1 MPCASH
7 CWRSADGSQS
17 ANWLVQHNGEYMQ
30 GYIEGVIRHRY
41 VVIILAVLIT
51 AMAIFQAKNLK
62 IIIDPNTMLP
72 QSHPYVLTSNQVEK
86 IFGSKYV
93 VVVGI
98 TPVQG
103 DIYQPVV
110 LEKVQRM
117 TAAFLQTPG
126 VVKENL
132 LSLAS
137 RRAKNIAGSAE
148 GLEVKPLM
156 ANVPVG
162 AAQIQE
168 LKAAA
173 KKNPV
178 YFNSILSADGKT
190 TAILVEFTDGPG
202 GFRAMLAKV
211 NAVVEREKDPR
222 VEINVG
228 GLPSFLASIEV
239 YSERMKFLFPIAVLI
254 LSLVLFEAFRTKQGL
269 ILPLVTAGL
278 AVAWSVGV
286 MGASGIP
293 MDVFNSATPI
303 LILAVATGHAVQLL
317 KRYYEEYYRLRS
329 TTDLTPRVANNQAV
343 VASLMRVGPVMI
355 VAGLVAS
362 LGFFSLMIFKISTVR
377 TFGIFTGIGVLAAL
391 ILEMTFIPALRS
403 ILSPPS
409 DADRKREQTKRIWYR
424 VTAKMADWVT
434 GPARRRIYIGLAL
447 FVLLAMLGMNRV
459 VVDNSI
465 KSYFAPELGFEQDD
479 RALNGRLGGTN
490 TLYLFIEGQAED
502 AIKNPKTLRAMEEL
516 QRFLETQPYVGKT
529 VSIADFLKRM
539 NQALHEDD
547 PAFFIIPDSQELVSQ
562 YLLLYSMSGEPGDFD
577 SYVDYGYRSANMT
590 VFLKTDSSAYVEK
603 LIEKINAYT
612 ATHFDPEVHIGI
624 GGSVPQGAALN
635 EVMVYGKVLNIMQ
648 IAAVVF
654 IISSLIFRSVVA
666 GMLVLLPLLI
676 AVLTNFGLMGWSGI
690 LLNTS
695 TSLISAMAVGIG
707 ADYAIYLIYRLR
719 EELMNGVEEIIAVR
733 TVITT
738 AGQAILFVAI
748 AVSAGYGVLLL
759 SFGYNLHKWLAILIA
774 AAMMMSSLSA
784 LLLIPA
790 LILSFRPNFIFRRIA
805 VRNNSLTAAAATLA
819 LALSLSLQPHQAE
832 AAPAAGAELME
843 IMEKNFIVSKVP
855 DSVADATF
863 TLINK
868 TGQERVRKTFG
879 TTKLQE
885 NGIDNMR
892 MTRFLSPPDVKGTV
906 SLLIEH
912 ADKDDDIWIYLP
924 ALKKV
929 RRLVSNNKK
938 DSFVGTDFSYA
949 DVIGYK
955 VGEWHYTL
963 LKEET
968 IDGQPCYVVEAIPKN
983 EAVQSSNGYS
993 KRIGWLR
1000 KDNFMTVKSEFW
1012 DESGQMLKVSTFT
1025 DIQLVD
1031 QKRGK
1036 WQAMRLEANNLQT
1049 GHRTI
1054 IKFDNFKANQQVK
1067 DEFFTTRYM
1076 EKE

>member
-1 MPCASH
+1 
-7 CWRSADGSQS
+7 
-17 ANWLVQHNGEYMQ
+17 MQ
-30 GYIEGVIRHRY
+30 RYIEWILRYRFLVIALT
-41 VVIILAVLIT
+41 LAVTI
-51 AMAIFQAKNLK
+51 AAVIQAKNLK

-72 QSHPYVLTSNQVEK
+72 QSHPYVVASNQVEK

-93 VVVGI
+93 VVIGI
-98 TPVQG
+98 TPKEG
-103 DIYQPVV
+103 DIYQPAV

-132 LSLAS
+132 LSLSS
-137 RRAKNIAGSAE
+137 RRAKNIVGTAE

-156 ANVPVG
+156 SNVPTT
-162 AAQIQE
+162 AAQISE
-168 LKAAA
+168 LRGAVA
-173 KKNPV
+173 KNPV
-178 YFNSILSADGKT
+178 YLNSIVSTDGKT
-190 TAILVEFTDGPG
+190 TAIIVEFKEGPG
-202 GFRAMLAKV
+202 GFRAIMDKV
-211 NAVVEREKDPR
+211 ESVIEHERNAR

-228 GLPSFLASIEV
+228 GIPSFLARIEV
-239 YSERMKFLFPIAVLI
+239 YSERMAFLFPIAILI
-254 LSLVLFEAFRTKQGL
+254 LCLVLFEAFRTKQGL

-278 AVAWSVGV
+278 AVAWGVGV

-317 KRYYEEYYRLRS
+317 KRYYEEYYRLRD
-329 TTDLTPRVANNQAV
+329 TTELPPKEANNQAV
-343 VASLMRVGPVMI
+343 ITSLIHVGPVMI
-355 VAGLVAS
+355 VAGAVAS
-362 LGFFSLMIFKISTVR
+362 LGFFSLVVFKISTVR

-403 ILSPPS
+403 ILAPPS
-409 DADRKREQTKRIWYR
+409 DADRKREQKIRIWDR
-424 VTAKMADWVT
+424 VTGTIANWLT
-434 GPARRRIYIGLAL
+434 GPGRRKVYAGVLL
-447 FVLLAMLGMNRV
+447 FVIFAMIGMGRV
-459 VVDNSI
+459 VVDNST
-465 KSYFAPELGFEQDD
+465 KSYFSPELSFEKDD

-490 TLYLFIEGQAED
+490 TLYLLVEGASDD
-502 AIKNPKTLRAMEEL
+502 AIKNPKTLQAMEEL
-516 QRFLETQPYVGKT
+516 QRFLESQPHVGKT
-529 VSIADFLKRM
+529 VSLADFIKRM
-539 NQALHEDD
+539 NQAMHGDD
-547 PAFFIIPDSQELVSQ
+547 PAYYKIPDSQELISQ

-577 SYVDYGYRSANMT
+577 SYVDYGYRSANLT
-590 VFLKTDSSAYVEK
+590 VFLKTDSSAY
-603 LIEKINAYT
+603 IETLVKKIHTFT
-612 ATHFDPEVHIGI
+612 AQHFDHDVHIGI

-635 EVMVYGKVLNIMQ
+635 EVMVYGKILNILQ

-666 GMLVLLPLLI
+666 GLLVLLPLFV

-690 LLNTS
+690 PLNIS
-695 TSLISAMAVGIG
+695 TSLTSAMAVGIG
-707 ADYAIYLIYRLR
+707 ADYAIYLIFRLR
-719 EELMNGVEEIIAVR
+719 EELTKGSDEITAVR
-733 TVITT
+733 NVITT
-738 AGQAILFVAI
+738 AGKAILFVAI

-774 AAMMMSSLSA
+774 AAMIMSSLSA

-790 LILSFRPNFIFRRIA
+790 LILTFRPDFIFRRIA
-805 VRNNSLTAAAATLA
+805 VKNNPLPVSVVVLA
-819 LALSLSLQPHQAE
+819 LAFGLSMQSQNVWAAE
-832 AAPAAGAELME
+832 SDLIQ
-843 IMEKNFIVSKVP
+843 IMEKNFVVSKVP
-855 DSVADATF
+855 DSVAEATF

-879 TTKLQE
+879 TTKLEE

-955 VGEWHYTL
+955 VGEWNYKL
-963 LKEET
+963 LKDELVE
-968 IDGQPCYVVEAIPKN
+968 GQPCYVIEALPKSD
-983 EAVQSSNGYS
+983 AVKASNGYS

-1000 KDNFMTVKSEFW
+1000 KDNLMAVKMDYW
-1012 DESGQMLKVSTFT
+1012 DESGQMLKTSTYT

-1036 WQAMRLEANNLQT
+1036 WQAMRLEANNVQT
-1049 GHRTI
+1049 GHRTV
-1054 IKFDNFKANQQVK
+1054 IKFESFKANQQVK